1 MFVLDDGKRVV
12 VPRTEL
18 TYPGHDMKFHRNA
31 ADPVKSPV
39 DLVMA
44 DLEDACPYEFKG
56 DVSRKTIVEAFNTL
70 NYGPKVVT
78 FRPNNIKS
86 SFFEADVRAVVT
98 GAPNRFHGII
108 LPKIFGPEDVRLVDK
123 LLTECEKQA
132 GWTYKIQIETLI
144 ENPVSLENA
153 YEIAASSPRMAGL
166 IFGIADYASW
176 MRIRNIV
183 EDQNVNFGY
192 AKQRVCAAAK
202 AHGLH
207 AIDNVF
213 LRLPRKGASPEDVA
227 AIERGIR
234 EKNMGAAALGMDGTW
249 VIHPSQAAISNEC
262 YTPSKDEIDNAKRVI
277 ELYHEQGGGAMFDHH
292 RGEMVDEATAK
303 MALGDLSK
311 GVQAGLV
318 EAAYLADKAARSAK
332 ITGYD
337 ILKAAKEVRANA

>member
-1 MFVLDDGKRVV
+1 MFVLDNGKRVV
-12 VPRTEL
+12 VPRTQL
-18 TYPGHDMKFHRNA
+18 TYPGHDLKFHRNA
-31 ADPVKSPV
+31 ADMQKAPV
-39 DLVMA
+39 DHVMA

-56 DVSRKTIVEAFNTL
+56 DQSRKTIVEAFNTL
-70 NYGPKVVT
+70 DYGPKVIT

-86 SFFEADVRAVVT
+86 PFFQDDVRAVVT
-98 GAPNRFHGII
+98 GAPNKFHGVII
-108 LPKIFGPEDVRLVDK
+108 PKVFGPEDVQLVDK
-123 LLTECEKQA
+123 LLTECERKA
-132 GWTYKIQIETLI
+132 GWEYKIQIETLI
-144 ENPVSLENA
+144 ENPISLENA
-153 YEIAASSPRMAGL
+153 YEIAAASPRMAGL

-183 EDQNVNFGY
+183 DDQNINFLY
-192 AKQRVCAAAK
+192 AKQRVCAASK

-207 AIDNVF
+207 AIDNVY
-213 LRLPRKGASPEDVA
+213 LRIPRKTSTSDEVKTIED
-227 AIERGIR
+227 GIR
-234 EKNMGAAALGMDGTW
+234 QKNLGSAALGMDGTW
-249 VIHPSQAAISNEC
+249 VIHPSQIKISNEC
-262 YTPSKDEIDNAKRVI
+262 YTPSKDDIDNAKRVI

-337 ILKAAKEVRANA
+337 ILKAGTEARA